1 MEGKDALNAN
11 AKARLP
17 DCDSLASATMLSRDY
32 NTLKSL
38 ESFFRLRL
46 FNPDMNTHGIARLEP
61 RKVLS

>member
-1 MEGKDALNAN
+1 MEGKDALNAD
-11 AKARLP
+11 AKARLS
-17 DCDSLASATMLSRDY
+17 DRDRLASATVLSRDD

-38 ESFFRLRL
+38 EPFFRLRL